1 MRSAE
6 FRRIVESLK
15 VAIAMTD
22 GAGAITF
29 ANVAF
34 AELAGRKDHELVGES
49 LAALF
54 NADDRKRVSQNV
66 GRVGEGKAASA
77 IFEAR
82 VGPAGD
88 EHWVQVVMQPALD
101 ARDQPGGAIAV
112 LHDID
117 AQRDTEQALYVL
129 TARLLALAEASPVA
143 AMIENVE
150 GEIEMVNEAFIRLV
164 GLESAPQS
172 LMG

>member
-15 VAIAMTD
+15 VAIAMAD
-22 GAGAITF
+22 GEGVITF

-34 AELAGRKDHELVGES
+34 AELAGRADRELVGES
-49 LAALF
+49 LPTLF
-54 NADDRKRVSQNV
+54 NTDDRKRVQQNV

-82 VGPAGD
+82 VGPSGD

-101 ARDQPGGAIAV
+101 ARGEPGGAIAV
-112 LHDID
+112 L
-117 AQRDTEQALYVL
+117 RD
-129 TARLLALAEASPVA
+129 
-143 AMIENVE
+143 
-150 GEIEMVNEAFIRLV
+150 
-164 GLESAPQS
+164 
-172 LMG
+172 